1 MINYLGARILAE
13 RKMQEE
19 YKQTFGY
26 KYGDYLLDDELV
38 IMKILNVKKD
48 YYKVVKNI
56 LENEFSLNHK
66 RGGRKP
72 KLSIDDKLS
81 ATITFYSTK
90 TTYLELAKKY
100 GIHES
105 NMYDNIKWITDVLV
119 NKKIAKIIEDNKRN
133 ILGLYYKKIDTL
145 IKK

>member
-66 RGGRKP
+66 QGGRKP

>member
-13 RKMQEE
+13 TKMQEE